1 MVLGVVG
8 LIFANSGTAVSK
20 TTGFISELQPTIIGK
35 PLKLNMI
42 NPPQISQD
50 WPIDTLKNDNDTAY
64 WYFNPPSYYFLSR
77 LSPAAPCTLQ
87 YLMFAKQANDSN
99 DATVAGCSLG
109 IWKDTMIGGGHR
121 PGRKLAFG
129 YATDSCPQYWWG
141 AIFSYD
147 VRDDSVRM
155 GAEDFWVG
163 YRWVMLT
170 ADDTLFPLGDFVAS
184 EPDRN
189 AYGLVSNGPFAVT
202 AISDFINRA
211 VVKYEDVDV
220 HDITVLSIG
229 NSQGF
234 FLPNPGNATIT
245 GVFTNNGN
253 VTENNVPVVCSVYTE
268 AGAHVTNFS
277 QNIASIAVGV
287 TDTVAFTPN
296 WAPNTDGVYYL
307 SVRARNAGDMRP
319 QDNQMLREAQV
330 CSSPAELRYDDGS
343 LENAWA
349 YYQKGNGWANKFTPP
364 YYPAKITM
372 AKVFTWDATWPVPGG
387 NTAIIKVI
395 DDDGL
400 GGFPGTVLF
409 VDTVTT
415 VNRGNW
421 TDVAVDPNVQIDA
434 GSFYVVY
441 IQADTSINS
450 PALAID
456 NDAPASGENYTL
468 VRDTWYYDPVT
479 PGGYNGA
486 DWGIR
491 AVISNVGTIDAEL
504 YRITMPDRALMDTLP
519 FTPKVE
525 VKNNSTFPI
534 DIPTSFTIKEGLVTV
549 YTGNETAYAA
559 LPNGV
564 AVPLTFDLFPVV
576 GLDSNKTY
584 SMEARTSLLG
594 DPTPANDVKTGT
606 FTIEA
611 GGGPPPTGP
620 WEPMAT
626 ILPEPSGKNPKSGS
640 CLAGLNGAIYF
651 LKAGG
656 KPDFAKY
663 TPNSTTGTWAVAE
676 TLKKGD
682 KLLGDGKYPKK
693 GASMAAYGKDI
704 FVLRGNNTPGFWKYH
719 TDTIA
724 GETLGW
730 KKMVNIPTGAKNP
743 KDASGM
749 TAITRTTLAGDSD
762 YIFTMKGSK
771 TSEFYF
777 YDLTTNLWSAA
788 LTAPPTGTS
797 TKAGYKKGSCLAYD
811 EATKNV
817 YVLKGQYGDF
827 FKFNVDSLTWTELK
841 RYDHKTM
848 LNFDGKKKKF
858 GDGAAMV
865 YQDGAVYV
873 LKGGSTYDVWKYNV
887 VGDSQN
893 WTQMGPAADWN
904 IPAGGGKKV
913 KAGGGMTLLAGNFYA
928 VKGANTAEF
937 YRHGP
942 PAFAIAIP
950 SLPTENEG
958 AMGNTMAKGE
968 FKLVLAPNPAI
979 NMTAVRYSLPK
990 AGPVRFTLY
999 NVAGSVVRTYAN
1011 TNSTN
1016 NGVLMVD
1023 TKALPSG
1030 VYILRFTSD
1039 ELTVTRKLV
1048 LQK

>member
-1 MVLGVVG
+1 MNRIVTILMVLGVVG

-20 TTGFISELQPTIIGK
+20 TTGLISEIQPTIIGK

-42 NPPQISQD
+42 NSPQISRD
-50 WPIDTLKNDNDTAY
+50 LPIDTLRNDNDTAF

-141 AIFSYD
+141 AFFSYD
-147 VRDDSVRM
+147 VRDDSIRM

-170 ADDTLFPLGDFVAS
+170 ADDTLFPLGDTVAS

-189 AYGLVSNGPFAVT
+189 AYGQVSNGPFAVT

-211 VVKYEDVDV
+211 VVNYEAGDV

-245 GVFTNNGN
+245 GIFTNNGN

-277 QNIASIAVGV
+277 QNIASIAVGE
-287 TDTVAFTPN
+287 TDSVDFTPN
-296 WAPNTDGVYYL
+296 WAPSTDGVYYL

-319 QDNQMLREAQV
+319 LDNQMLREAQV

-372 AKVFTWDATWPVPGG
+372 AKIFTWDATWPIPGG
-387 NTAIIKVI
+387 NTAIIKVL
-395 DDDGL
+395 DDDGP
-400 GGFPGTVLF
+400 GGFPGSLLF
-409 VDTVTT
+409 IDTVTT

-421 TDVAVDPNVQIDA
+421 TDVAVDPNIQVDS

-456 NDAPASGENYTL
+456 NDAPASGENYSII
-468 VRDTWYYDPVT
+468 RDTWYYDPVA
-479 PGGYNGA
+479 PGGYNGS

-491 AVISNVGTIDAEL
+491 AVIS
-504 YRITMPDRALMDTLP
+504 
-519 FTPKVE
+519 
-525 VKNNSTFPI
+525 
-534 DIPTSFTIKEGLVTV
+534 TV
-549 YTGNETAYAA
+549 
-559 LPNGV
+559 
-564 AVPLTFDLFPVV
+564 
-576 GLDSNKTY
+576 
-584 SMEARTSLLG
+584 
-594 DPTPANDVKTGT
+594 
-606 FTIEA
+606 
-611 GGGPPPTGP
+611 GGGPGP
-620 WEPMAT
+620 SAWTAMTNIIA
-626 ILPEPSGKNPKSGS
+626 EPSGKNPKSGS
-640 CLAGLNGAIYF
+640 CMAGLNGEIYF
-651 LKAGG
+651 LKASGR
-656 KPDFAKY
+656 KDFAKF
-663 TPNSTTGTWAVAE
+663 TPNATTGTWAVAE

-682 KLLGDGKYPKK
+682 KLLGDGKYAKK
-693 GASMAAYGKDI
+693 GASMAAYGDDI
-704 FVLRGNNTPGFWKYH
+704 YVLRGNNTPGFWKFH
-719 TDTIA
+719 TDTIG

-730 KKMVNIPTGAKNP
+730 KKLANIPTGAKNP

-749 TAITRTTLAGDSD
+749 VPITRTTLAGDSD

-771 TSEFYF
+771 TAEFYF
-777 YDLTTNLWSAA
+777 YNPTTNVWSAA
-788 LTAPPTGTS
+788 LPAPGAGTS
-797 TKAGYKKGSCLAYD
+797 TKVGYKKGSCITYND
-811 EATKNV
+811 ATKNV
-817 YVLKGQYGDF
+817 YVLKGTYGDF

-841 RYDHKTM
+841 RYDSKTM
-848 LNFDGKKKKF
+848 INRLGKKKKF
-858 GDGAAMV
+858 GDGASLVFYNDVV
-865 YQDGAVYV
+865 YA
-873 LKGGSTYDVWKYNV
+873 LKGGNTYEIWKYNV
-887 VGDSQN
+887 TGDSQN
-893 WTQMGPAADWN
+893 WTQLDASWD
-904 IPAGGGKKV
+904 IPVGGGKKV
-913 KAGGGMTLLAGNFYA
+913 KAGGGMIMAAGAFYA
-928 VKGANTAEF
+928 NKGANTGEF
-937 YRHGP
+937 YMHG
-942 PAFAIAIP
+942 
-950 SLPTENEG
+950 LPTFEG
-958 AMGNTMAKGE
+958 AASVTPVNGTMGTTMAKGE

-990 AGPVRFTLY
+990 AGPVSFTLY

-1030 VYILRFTSD
+1030 VYILRFNSGAVN
-1039 ELTVTRKLV
+1039 LTRKLV